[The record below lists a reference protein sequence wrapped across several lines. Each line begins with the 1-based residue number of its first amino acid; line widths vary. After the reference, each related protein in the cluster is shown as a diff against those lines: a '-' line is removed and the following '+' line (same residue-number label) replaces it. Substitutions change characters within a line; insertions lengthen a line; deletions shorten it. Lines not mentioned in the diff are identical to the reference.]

1 MVRAYQPGRDVP
13 AELRE
18 RLLRHA
24 QRAPSAGFARG
35 CAYVVLESP
44 QEREGFWAATAGA
57 REQGEWLARMREAPL
72 LITCWCSERI
82 YRERY
87 AETDKTG
94 ADPFSAP
101 YWYVDAGMGVLLM
114 LQTAVDEGL
123 SRAEEEWTV
132 IVVTD
137 HGHLDEGHHGGDSDE
152 ERSAWIAAAGPGIG
166 ADFGRGVDHA
176 DIPVHILRRLDVP
189 IDPAWQL
196 DGVDFGQRP

>member
-1 MVRAYQPGRDVP
+1 MQLGEVIRRRRMVRAYQPGRAVP

-24 QRAPSAGFARG
+24 QRAPSAGFAQG

-123 SRAEEEWTV
+123 AACFFGIPPQRVDAVRERLGVPAEWAPVGVVSVGYRDATRDPGGTRRARKPAAE
-132 IVVTD
+132 VV
-137 HGHLDEGHHGGDSDE
+137 HRGHWL
-152 ERSAWIAAAGPGIG
+152 A
-166 ADFGRGVDHA
+166 
-176 DIPVHILRRLDVP
+176 
-189 IDPAWQL
+189 
-196 DGVDFGQRP
+196 